1 MAIACFRLF
10 TVLPLLPDLSVPLFL
25 RRIALPTCLEAAL
38 PYFRRPER
46 FRVAISY
53 SSVLM
58 LSYVFPDRLAR
69 VVPENQRVDRA
80 VAVHLNLNDMSSRT
94 GMEAEAITRLTD
106 GLQPPALRA
115 ILVQCLTGELAPSA
129 AISQLLAVEGASI
142 VRAAIDE
149 VTHRAATISRASD
162 TMVRDRVDELTQIFI
177 EQVTELADV
186 RDGTMS
192 RTGPGLGRQSRPSG
206 SGDRDESRAD

>member
-1 MAIACFRLF
+1 MYSR
-10 TVLPLLPDLSVPLFL
+10 TDWRVLCQRINASIELSPS
-25 RRIALPTCLEAAL
+25 
-38 PYFRRPER
+38 
-46 FRVAISY
+46 IS
-53 SSVLM
+53 
-58 LSYVFPDRLAR
+58 
-69 VVPENQRVDRA
+69 
-80 VAVHLNLNDMSSRT
+80 NLTDMSSRT

-142 VRAAIDE
+142 VRAAIDD

-177 EQVTELADV
+177 EKTTELADV
-186 RDGTMS
+186 RDGTKG
-192 RTGPGLGRQSRPSG
+192 RTGPGLGRESRPLG